1 MYMSSFFFFKQKT
14 AYEMRISDWSS
25 DVCSSDLKADNTLAA
40 GNAGLITGG
49 FSATGFGGTVS
60 LDNSGTIHNGLT
72 LAGKGDTELK
82 STGGVRSGD
91 VVAASV
97 QSVKST
103 VSGNTTT
110 DVYSSGDVTAA
121 VADVASADG
130 KTKGGATFY
139 AEYRSEEHTSELQL
153 L

>member
-1 MYMSSFFFFKQKT
+1 
-14 AYEMRISDWSS
+14 MRISDWSS
-25 DVCSSDLKADNTLAA
+25 DVCSSDL
-40 GNAGLITGG
+40 ITGG
-49 FSATGFGGTVS
+49 FSATVFGGTVS
-60 LDNSGTIHNGLT
+60 RYNSGTIHNGLT
-72 LAGKGDTELK
+72 LAGNGDTELK

-139 AEYRSEEHTSELQL
+139 AEYGNVDATVSGVAGSIVGY
-153 L
+153 

>member
-1 MYMSSFFFFKQKT
+1 MYCSFFWCCILCCLVLYFLFFFLMIRRPPRAT
-14 AYEMRISDWSS
+14 RTD
-25 DVCSSDLKADNTLAA
+25 TLFPY
-40 GNAGLITGG
+40 T
-49 FSATGFGGTVS
+49 
-60 LDNSGTIHNGLT
+60 T
-72 LAGKGDTELK
+72 LF
-82 STGGVRSGD
+82 RSGD

-139 AEYRSEEHTSELQL
+139 AEYGNVDATVSGVAGSIVGYSGGASRTVENTFVAVPPAGKTTVTNEINSD
-153 L
+153 